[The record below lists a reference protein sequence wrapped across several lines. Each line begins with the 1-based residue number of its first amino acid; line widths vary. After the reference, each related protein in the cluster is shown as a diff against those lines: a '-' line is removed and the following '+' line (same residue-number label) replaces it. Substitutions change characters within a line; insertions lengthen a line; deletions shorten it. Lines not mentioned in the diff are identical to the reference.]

1 MSLKIVPNS
10 DPDFVLKT
18 CALPKYVI
26 EYSMGGCS
34 FKVWG
39 VKIDALILVLI
50 IYIISSE
57 VMRKIKLLN
66 YLEFCNSKYLQ
77 NITLSI

>member
-50 IYIISSE
+50 IYIISSSHE
-57 VMRKIKLLN
+57 KNQIA
-66 YLEFCNSKYLQ
+66 E
-77 NITLSI
+77 LSRVL

>member
-1 MSLKIVPNS
+1 
-10 DPDFVLKT
+10 
-18 CALPKYVI
+18 
-26 EYSMGGCS
+26 MGGGS

-57 VMRKIKLLN
+57 GMRKIKLLN
-66 YLEFCNSKYLQ
+66 LTRVL
-77 NITLSI
+77 